1 MTIGIRGYSNF
12 LLLTGVLALVPLQ
25 ISSSGVSYDQALS
38 KAGGQGKGNG
48 QGSAH
53 AGSNGGGPGRSGGSV
68 ASPEGLA
75 KGQNYNVDGRLNA
88 LVKASS
94 TAWNNPNSQIGKIA
108 QTLTAAFGDYLQTVS
123 TTPAGTAVPLP
134 TDLVSIL
141 TTVSNKEL
149 TQEDLDAIEA
159 RIAQENPDNA
169 LFQSLVA
176 PNPETTD
183 LQSQTFL
190 QSVDETLINAV
201 NALEEP
207 NQGPGKL
214 GPIY

>member
-1 MTIGIRGYSNF
+1 MTIGLRKTGS
-12 LLLTGVLALVPLQ
+12 LLLVTGLLALLPMQV
-25 ISSSGVSYDQALS
+25 SSSGVSYDDALA
-38 KAGGQGKGNG
+38 KAGGQGKGKG
-48 QGSAH
+48 QGAAH
-53 AGSNGGGPGRSGGSV
+53 ASSNGGGVGGSA
-68 ASPEGLA
+68 ASAGLA
-75 KGQNYNVDGRLNA
+75 KGQNYNADGRLNA

-108 QTLTAAFGDYLQTVS
+108 QTLTAAFDDYLQTVS
-123 TTPAGTAVPLP
+123 TTPAGTVVPLP

-141 TTVSNKEL
+141 AAVSNKEL

-183 LQSQTFL
+183 LQSQTSL
-190 QSVDETLINAV
+190 QSVDDTLINAV
-201 NALEEP
+201 NAVEEP
-207 NQGPGKL
+207 NQGLRKL